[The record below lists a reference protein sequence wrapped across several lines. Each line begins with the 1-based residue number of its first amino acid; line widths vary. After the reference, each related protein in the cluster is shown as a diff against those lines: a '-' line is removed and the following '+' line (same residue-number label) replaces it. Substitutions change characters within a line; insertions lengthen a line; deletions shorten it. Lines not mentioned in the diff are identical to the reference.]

1 MFNICSERVMRKM
14 IPHSL
19 GCIRSVRITFTGCH
33 RRVFDHNLN
42 KDGDEFCGDGNEWCE
57 KHQGCIEDSCMFKYR
72 KRIQNSQNE
81 RKKIFE
87 TFIESLNNIS
97 KKESQ
102 IVSDVINDLANEEHA
117 REQERRPYM
126 YARDEIERRLSQDP
140 Y

>member
-1 MFNICSERVMRKM
+1 MFNICSERVMCKISPSRD
-14 IPHSL
+14 
-19 GCIRSVRITFTGCH
+19 CIRTVRITFTGCP
-33 RRVFDHNLN
+33 RRVFHHNLN
-42 KDGDEFCGDGNEWCE
+42 KDGLEFCGDGNEGCE

-72 KRIQNSQNE
+72 KRIQNSQKE

-97 KKESQ
+97 NKETQ

-117 REQERRPYM
+117 REQECPYM
-126 YARDEIERRLSQDP
+126 YERDEIEKRLSQDP